1 MRNVEELD
9 IEVNSL
15 VGLGVE
21 LYREFAAEKNIVF
34 DRCFN
39 ALLDLGK
46 LSHQCVSSLTENP
59 SGSHIKSLLNKV
71 LEVGYYLKLINNR
84 QLLRGNFDFVIR
96 QNDKIISILKKEL
109 ISQSKLAISS

>member
-1 MRNVEELD
+1 MRNLEELE
-9 IEVNSL
+9 IEVNAL

-21 LYREFAAEKNIVF
+21 LYREFAVEKNVVF
-34 DRCFN
+34 ERCFH
-39 ALLDLGK
+39 AVLDLGK
-46 LSHQCVSSLTENP
+46 LSNQWSSSLTESP
-59 SGSHIKSLLNKV
+59 SESQVKSLLNKV

-96 QNDKIISILKKEL
+96 QNDKIISILKKEV